1 MKLGLT
7 FQIYDIIFYQKI
19 DVHNMKNVL
28 PLIARSLT
36 LEIFTHGL
44 KDLWL

>member
-1 MKLGLT
+1 MNLGLT

-19 DVHNMKNVL
+19 EGYNVKNVL

-36 LEIFTHGL
+36 LQRFLHRI
-44 KDLWL
+44 